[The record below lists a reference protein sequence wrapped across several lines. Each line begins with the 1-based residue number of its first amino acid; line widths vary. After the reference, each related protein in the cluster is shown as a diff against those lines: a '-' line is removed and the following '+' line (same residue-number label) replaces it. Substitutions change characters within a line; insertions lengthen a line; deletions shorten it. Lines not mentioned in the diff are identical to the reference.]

1 MYFESILPLTTTHL
15 PQTILSLPGQRI
27 NQIAAPLDHVCFL
40 CSAMAPVKLAEY
52 LFTRLRQLGV
62 ESVHGVPGDFNLTML
77 DHVEPAGLNWVGNA
91 NELNAAYAAD
101 GYSRIMGLG
110 AIVTTFGVGELSAIN
125 AIAGAYAELAP
136 VVHIVGT
143 PARQTQEARTLMHHT
158 LNDGEYRRFS
168 QMHAQVTVAQTRLWD
183 PLTSAQQVDDALAKC
198 LLHCRPV
205 YIELP
210 VDMVDAL
217 VSAERL
223 QTPIFVPEPEPTANL
238 DEVLAKIIS
247 KLEAARQPIIYVDG
261 ESRPLRIVDAVQQFV
276 STTKWPTLTSP
287 FGKGLVD
294 ETEANFVGVYQGQ
307 WGAKAV
313 HDFVKESDLALCFGP
328 HYSGTNT
335 YMWNSIP
342 QSKEAI
348 EFTTSGIKIGSE
360 LYRDVSAKLV
370 LARLLKE
377 LDVSKIKS
385 YNPFPA
391 LPKYEL
397 LAPSAAPGDD
407 IIKQDKV
414 WKILANLIQ
423 PGDIVMGETGT
434 PGFGVREMPMQ
445 KHCRVFSHVTW
456 LSIGYMLPAAQ
467 GAALAQKELIA
478 SSKWHG
484 IKKAKTILFIG
495 DGSFQMT
502 AQEMSTMIK
511 HGLDIVIVLINNDG
525 YSIERFIHGRKQGYN
540 DVARW
545 RYLEAPSFFGA
556 PKDTYTASA
565 KTWAELK
572 TILGND
578 EVNNTR
584 GLSMIEVVMEREDAP
599 PGQLQKVLDMQI
611 AREPKN

>member
-1 MYFESILPLTTTHL
+1 
-15 PQTILSLPGQRI
+15 
-27 NQIAAPLDHVCFL
+27 
-40 CSAMAPVKLAEY
+40 MAPVKLAEY

-77 DHVEPAGLNWVGNA
+77 DHVEPSGLNWVGNA

-101 GYSRIMGLG
+101 GYSRIKGLG

-125 AIAGAYAELAP
+125 AIAGAYAEFAP
-136 VVHIVGT
+136 VVHIVGI
-143 PARQTQEARTLMHHT
+143 PARATQEARTLMHHT

-168 QMHAQVTVAQTRLWD
+168 QMHAQVTIAQTRLWD
-183 PLTSAQQVDDALAKC
+183 PLTSAQQVDDILAQC

-205 YIELP
+205 YLELP
-210 VDMVDAL
+210 VDMVDAF
-217 VSAERL
+217 VSGERL
-223 QTPIFVPEPEPTANL
+223 QTPILVPEPEPTANL

-247 KLEAARQPIIYVDG
+247 KIEAAQQPVIYVDG
-261 ESRPLRIVDAVQQFV
+261 ESRPLRIVDTLQQFV
-276 STTKWPTLTSP
+276 SATKWPTLTSP
-287 FGKGLVD
+287 FGKGLMD
-294 ETEANFVGVYQGQ
+294 ETEPNFVGVYQGQ
-307 WGAKAV
+307 WGPKVV
-313 HDFVKESDLALCFGP
+313 HEFVNQTDLALVFGP

-342 QSKEAI
+342 QSKETI
-348 EFTTSGIKIGSE
+348 LFTTSGVKIGSE

-370 LARLLKE
+370 LSRLVKE
-377 LDVSKIKS
+377 LDMSKIKS
-385 YNPFPA
+385 YNPFPD
-391 LPKYEL
+391 LTKYEL
-397 LAPSAAPGDD
+397 LAPSSAPADD

-434 PGFGVREMPMQ
+434 PGFGVREMPLQ
-445 KHCRVFSHVTW
+445 KHCRCFNHVTW

-478 SSKWHG
+478 GSKWHD

-502 AQEMSTMIK
+502 VQEMSTMIK
-511 HGLDIVIVLINNDG
+511 HNLDVVIVLINNDG

-556 PKDTYTASA
+556 SKDTYTASA
-565 KTWAELK
+565 KTWGELQP
-572 TILGND
+572 ILEND
-578 EVNNTR
+578 KVRNTT
-584 GLSMIEVVMEREDAP
+584 GLSMFEVVMEREDAP

-611 AREPKN
+611 ERELKN

>member
-1 MYFESILPLTTTHL
+1 
-15 PQTILSLPGQRI
+15 
-27 NQIAAPLDHVCFL
+27 
-40 CSAMAPVKLAEY
+40 MAPVKLADY

-77 DHVEPAGLNWVGNA
+77 DHVEPAGLNWVGNT

-101 GYSRIMGLG
+101 GYSRIKGLG

-125 AIAGAYAELAP
+125 AIAGAYAEFAP

-143 PARQTQEARTLMHHT
+143 PARHIQEQRTLVHHT
-158 LNDGEYRRFS
+158 LNDGEFKRFS
-168 QMHAQVTVAQTRLWD
+168 QMHAHVTIAQTRLWN
-183 PLTSAQQVDDALAKC
+183 PMTSAEQVDNILVQC

-205 YIELP
+205 YLELP
-210 VDMVDAL
+210 VDMVDAI
-217 VSAERL
+217 VSGDRL
-223 QTPIFVPEPEPTANL
+223 QTPILIPEPQPTPNL
-238 DEVLAKIIS
+238 DDVLLKIIS
-247 KLEAARQPIIYVDG
+247 KIETAKQPVIYVDG
-261 ESRPLRIVDAVQQFV
+261 ESRPLRIVEAVQQFV
-276 STTKWPTLTSP
+276 SMTKWPTLASP

-294 ETEANFVGVYQGQ
+294 ETEPNFIGVYQGQ
-307 WGAKAV
+307 FGAKAV
-313 HDFVKESDLALCFGP
+313 HDFVTETDLALCFGP

-342 QSKEAI
+342 QSKETI
-348 EFTTSGIKIGSE
+348 EFTTSGIKIGSDF
-360 LYRDVSAKLV
+360 YRDVSPKLV
-370 LARLLKE
+370 LSRLLKE
-377 LDVSKIKS
+377 LDMSKITS
-385 YNPFPA
+385 YSSMADLPRYQLLTPSSIPA
-391 LPKYEL
+391 
-397 LAPSAAPGDD
+397 DD

-414 WKILANLIQ
+414 WKVLGNLIQ

-478 SSKWHG
+478 ASKWHN
-484 IKKAKTILFIG
+484 INTAKTILFIG

-502 AQEMSTMIK
+502 VQEMSTMIK
-511 HGLDIVIVLINNDG
+511 HNLDVVIVLINNDG

-565 KTWAELK
+565 KTWSELN
-572 TILGND
+572 TIL
-578 EVNNTR
+578 ERYKMNNTK
-584 GLSMIEVVMEREDAP
+584 GLSMFEVVMEREDAP

-611 AREPKN
+611 ERELKN

>member
-1 MYFESILPLTTTHL
+1 MYF
-15 PQTILSLPGQRI
+15 
-27 NQIAAPLDHVCFL
+27 F
-40 CSAMAPVKLAEY
+40 SAIMAPVKLADY

-77 DHVEPAGLNWVGNA
+77 DHVEPAGLNWVGNT

-101 GYSRIMGLG
+101 GYSRIKGLG

-125 AIAGAYAELAP
+125 AIAGAYAEFAP

-143 PARQTQEARTLMHHT
+143 PARHIQEQRTLVHHT
-158 LNDGEYRRFS
+158 LNDGEFKRFS
-168 QMHAQVTVAQTRLWD
+168 QMHAHVTIAQTRLWN
-183 PLTSAQQVDDALAKC
+183 PMTSAEQVDNILVQC

-205 YIELP
+205 YLELP
-210 VDMVDAL
+210 VDMVDAI
-217 VSAERL
+217 VSGDRL
-223 QTPIFVPEPEPTANL
+223 QTPILIPEPQPTPNL
-238 DEVLAKIIS
+238 DDVLLKIIS
-247 KLEAARQPIIYVDG
+247 KIETAKQPVIYVDG
-261 ESRPLRIVDAVQQFV
+261 ESRPLRIVEAVQQFV
-276 STTKWPTLTSP
+276 SMTKWPTLASP

-294 ETEANFVGVYQGQ
+294 ETEPNFIGVYQGQ
-307 WGAKAV
+307 FGAKAV
-313 HDFVKESDLALCFGP
+313 HDFVTETDLALCFGP

-342 QSKEAI
+342 QSKETI
-348 EFTTSGIKIGSE
+348 EFTTSGIKIGSDF
-360 LYRDVSAKLV
+360 YRDVSPKLV
-370 LARLLKE
+370 LSRLLKE
-377 LDVSKIKS
+377 LDMSKITS
-385 YNPFPA
+385 YSSMADLPRYQLLTPSSIPA
-391 LPKYEL
+391 
-397 LAPSAAPGDD
+397 DD

-414 WKILANLIQ
+414 WKVLGNLIQ

-478 SSKWHG
+478 ASKWHN
-484 IKKAKTILFIG
+484 INTAKTILFIG

-502 AQEMSTMIK
+502 VQEMSTMIK
-511 HGLDIVIVLINNDG
+511 HNLDVVIVLINNDG

-565 KTWAELK
+565 KTWSELN
-572 TILGND
+572 TIL
-578 EVNNTR
+578 ERYKMNNTK
-584 GLSMIEVVMEREDAP
+584 GLSMFEVVMEREDAP

-611 AREPKN
+611 ERELKN

>member
-1 MYFESILPLTTTHL
+1 M
-15 PQTILSLPGQRI
+15 
-27 NQIAAPLDHVCFL
+27 A
-40 CSAMAPVKLAEY
+40 APVKLAEY

-77 DHVEPAGLNWVGNA
+77 DYVEPAGLNWVGNA

-101 GYSRIMGLG
+101 GYSRIKGLG

-125 AIAGAYAELAP
+125 AIAGAYAEFAP
-136 VVHIVGT
+136 VVHIVGI
-143 PARQTQEARTLMHHT
+143 PARQLQEARTLIHHT

-168 QMHAQVTVAQTRLWD
+168 RMHAQVTIAQTLLWD
-183 PLTSAQQVDDALAKC
+183 PLTCAQQVDDTLAQC

-210 VDMVDAL
+210 VDMVDAF
-217 VSAERL
+217 VSGDRL
-223 QTPIFVPEPEPTANL
+223 RTPILVPEPQATANM
-238 DEVLAKIIS
+238 DEVLAKIVS
-247 KLEAARQPIIYVDG
+247 KLEAAKQPIIYVDG
-261 ESRPLRIVDAVQQFV
+261 ETRPLRMVDHVQQFV
-276 STTKWPTLTSP
+276 SATKWPTLTSP
-287 FGKGLVD
+287 FGKGLMD
-294 ETEANFVGVYQGQ
+294 ETEPNFVGVYQGQ
-307 WGAKAV
+307 WGARAV
-313 HDFVKESDLALCFGP
+313 FDFVKESDLALCFGP

-342 QSKEAI
+342 QSKETI
-348 EFTTSGIKIGSE
+348 EFTTSGVKIGSE

-370 LARLLKE
+370 LSNLLGK
-377 LDVSKIKS
+377 LDSAKFKT
-385 YNPFPA
+385 YTPLPD

-397 LAPSAAPGDD
+397 LAPSSAPAND
-407 IIKQDKV
+407 IIKQDKI
-414 WKILANLIQ
+414 WKILGNLIQ

-445 KHCRVFSHVTW
+445 KYCRVFSHVTW

-478 SSKWHG
+478 ASKWHD

-502 AQEMSTMIK
+502 AQEISTMIK
-511 HGLDIVIVLINNDG
+511 HELDVIIVLINNDG

-556 PKDTYTASA
+556 PKVTYTASA
-565 KTWAELK
+565 KTWDELN
-572 TILGND
+572 TILGN
-578 EVNNTR
+578 EQVNNTK
-584 GLSMIEVVMEREDAP
+584 GLSMIEVIMEREDAP
-599 PGQLQKVLDMQI
+599 PGQLQKVLEMQI
-611 AREPKN
+611 EKEPKN

>member
-1 MYFESILPLTTTHL
+1 
-15 PQTILSLPGQRI
+15 
-27 NQIAAPLDHVCFL
+27 
-40 CSAMAPVKLAEY
+40 MAPVKLAHY

-101 GYSRIMGLG
+101 GYSRIKGLG

-125 AIAGAYAELAP
+125 AIAGAYAEFAP
-136 VVHIVGT
+136 VVHIVGI
-143 PARQTQEARTLMHHT
+143 PARQIQEERIRVHHT
-158 LNDGEYRRFS
+158 LNDGEFKRFS

-183 PLTSAQQVDDALAKC
+183 PLTSADQVDNILIQC

-205 YIELP
+205 YLELP
-210 VDMVDAL
+210 VDMVDAF
-217 VSAERL
+217 VSGDRL
-223 QTPIFVPEPEPTANL
+223 QTPIVIPEPQPTHNL
-238 DEVLAKIIS
+238 DDVILKIIS
-247 KLEAARQPIIYVDG
+247 KIEAAKRPVIYMDG
-261 ESRPLRIVDAVQQFV
+261 ESRPLRIVEEVQQFV
-276 STTKWPTLTSP
+276 SITKWPTIASP
-287 FGKGLVD
+287 FGKGLLD
-294 ETEANFVGVYQGQ
+294 ETDPNFIGVYQGKF
-307 WGAKAV
+307 GAKAV
-313 HDFVKESDLALCFGP
+313 HDFVTETDLALCFGP

-342 QSKEAI
+342 QSKETI
-348 EFTTSGIKIGSE
+348 EFTISGVKIGPE
-360 LYRDVSAKLV
+360 FYRDVSPKLV
-370 LARLLKE
+370 LSRLLKK
-377 LDVSKIKS
+377 LNMSKITAYRS
-385 YNPFPA
+385 TPD
-391 LPKYEL
+391 LPRYEL
-397 LAPSAAPGDD
+397 LAPSSIPADD

-414 WKILANLIQ
+414 WKVLGNLIQ

-478 SSKWHG
+478 ASKWHN
-484 IKKAKTILFIG
+484 INAAKTILFIG

-502 AQEMSTMIK
+502 VQEMSTMIK
-511 HGLDIVIVLINNDG
+511 HNLDVVIVLINNDG

-565 KTWAELK
+565 KTWSELS
-572 TILGND
+572 TILERYKAED
-578 EVNNTR
+578 TK
-584 GLSMIEVVMEREDAP
+584 GLSMFEVIMEREDAP
-599 PGQLQKVLDMQI
+599 VGQLQKVLEMQI
-611 AREPKN
+611 ERELKN